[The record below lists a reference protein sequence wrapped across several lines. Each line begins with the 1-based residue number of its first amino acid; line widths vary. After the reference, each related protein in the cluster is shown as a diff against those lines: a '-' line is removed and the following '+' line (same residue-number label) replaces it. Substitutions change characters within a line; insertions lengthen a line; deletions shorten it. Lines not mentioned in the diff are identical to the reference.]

1 MARTETVDLGL
12 EPRHSAPCYASAEP
26 SSGHEDEALLPL
38 GPTQSPGT
46 FPGGFHESGS
56 LVPTSPGHTGFEG
69 YNGLKQDKT
78 YYFSFVSPEALN
90 GSEDTHNDV
99 TAVQLFPPF

>member
-1 MARTETVDLGL
+1 MKM
-12 EPRHSAPCYASAEP
+12 RHCFPWAQPKAPAHSQVV
-26 SSGHEDEALLPL
+26 SMS
-38 GPTQSPGT
+38 Q
-46 FPGGFHESGS
+46 GS